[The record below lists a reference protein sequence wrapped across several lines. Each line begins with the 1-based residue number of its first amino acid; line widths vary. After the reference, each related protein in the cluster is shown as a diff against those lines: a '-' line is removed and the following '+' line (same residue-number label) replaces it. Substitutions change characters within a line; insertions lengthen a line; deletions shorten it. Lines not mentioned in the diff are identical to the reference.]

1 MWLVAI
7 FKAWP
12 WIIQVNLWKYEYG
25 GKVKIVD
32 LDGNTYVGMAQ
43 EVTDE
48 EERSDEERK
57 ETGITIERDGVLV
70 EFYQSEVKS
79 IERV

>member
-1 MWLVAI
+1 MI
-7 FKAWP
+7 D
-12 WIIQVNLWKYEYG
+12 LWKYEYG

-57 ETGITIERDGVLV
+57 ETGITIECDGVLV
-70 EFYQSEVKS
+70 EFYQSEVNS

>member
-1 MWLVAI
+1 M
-7 FKAWP
+7 
-12 WIIQVNLWKYEYG
+12 VNLWGYEYG

-32 LDGNTYVGMAQ
+32 ADGNAYIGMAQ
-43 EVTDE
+43 EVTDA

-57 ETGITIERDGVLV
+57 EIGITIECDGSLV

-79 IERV
+79 IERVQEC

>member
-1 MWLVAI
+1 
-7 FKAWP
+7 
-12 WIIQVNLWKYEYG
+12 
-25 GKVKIVD
+25 
-32 LDGNTYVGMAQ
+32 MAQ

>member
-1 MWLVAI
+1 M
-7 FKAWP
+7 
-12 WIIQVNLWKYEYG
+12 VNLWEYEYG
-25 GKVKIVD
+25 GEVKIVD
-32 LDGNTYVGMAQ
+32 ADGNVYIGMAQ

-57 ETGITIERDGVLV
+57 EIGITIECNGSLV

-79 IERV
+79 IERVQ